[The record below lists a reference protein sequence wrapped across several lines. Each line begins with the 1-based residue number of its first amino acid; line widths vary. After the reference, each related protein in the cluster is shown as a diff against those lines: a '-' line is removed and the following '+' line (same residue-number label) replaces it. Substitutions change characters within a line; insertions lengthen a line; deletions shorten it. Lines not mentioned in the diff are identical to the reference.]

1 MSSGREALAEMD
13 GVTSASVAYCRALT
27 KASGTSFYWG
37 MRIVP
42 EPKRSAMM
50 TVYAFM
56 RACDDLADDDGG
68 QTLAARFG
76 ALADFRQQMEGVLSG
91 QRLDGAGA
99 FAEGWPALRWAV
111 LRYAIEVGLLEA
123 MLDGQRDDLQGQTYR
138 DFDALRKYC
147 YRVASTVGL
156 VCLSIWGYRDG
167 ATTRKLAEDRGV
179 AFQLTNILRDVA
191 EDAERGRCYLPM
203 DELERFGVEP
213 MDLRAGAVLDAA
225 KRDRV
230 LRLLQ
235 FQVGRARSC
244 FEMSAGL
251 EARLESDSRATC
263 LAMSG
268 RYRRLLDRIAKDP
281 MAVLKGRVRV
291 GKWGKVSVGVKALLG
306 RG

>member
-1 MSSGREALAEMD
+1 MD
-13 GVTSASVAYCRALT
+13 SVTSASVAYCRALT
-27 KASGTSFYWG
+27 KRSGTSFYWG

-56 RACDDLADDDGG
+56 RACDDLADDDCEGG
-68 QTLAARFG
+68 GKTLAARFG

-91 QRLDGAGA
+91 RLAEGVGA
-99 FAEGWPALRWAV
+99 FSEGWPALRWAV
-111 LRYAIEVGLLEA
+111 ERYAIDVGLLEA
-123 MLDGQRDDLQGQTYR
+123 MLDGQRDDLRGQVYR
-138 DFDALRKYC
+138 DFDDLRKYC

-156 VCLSIWGYRDG
+156 VCLAIWGYRDG

-235 FQVGRARSC
+235 FQVGRARSV

-251 EARLESDSRATC
+251 EQRLEADSRATC

-281 MAVLKGRVRV
+281 LAVLRGRVSV
-291 GKWGKVSVGVKALLG
+291 GRWGKVSVGVRALLG